1 MPSVSTLR
9 CLAGPAL
16 PPQLASRTRPSE
28 RLSRR
33 QPPPVANLGGLL
45 QQLQGRSRADR
56 ASGGKV
62 AVARQRLVQQLSS
75 PRPDTAAISEAC
87 DELMAACVPF
97 READLG
103 GGPWQVVYTRGPLLW
118 QLWQGGTSGAARG
131 RVARPDGNQAS
142 QDFDPST
149 RSVVNRGE
157 LLGTAV
163 AVTASGSYEPVQG
176 EASSGGGGGPAGGGG
191 WSRRAASGR
200 CPALVR
206 ASIEGGAL
214 EAWGARLPLPI
225 RGSGLVEVAYLDPQG
240 LRIFRAINGSVSVQM
255 RERPRPRQPGRPY
268 YG

>member
-56 ASGGKV
+56 ASSGKV
-62 AVARQRLVQQLSS
+62 AAARQRLVQQLSS

-103 GGPWQVVYTRGPLLW
+103 GGPWQVRPSRPGRPERRGATVMEARHGCCTLHETGPALNGWAFDACLLRRLYTRGARCYGSCGRAAPAVPREGV
-118 QLWQGGTSGAARG
+118 WQGQTATRCASCRAGRETISRFPSQAGSASAAR
-131 RVARPDGNQAS
+131 
-142 QDFDPST
+142 
-149 RSVVNRGE
+149 
-157 LLGTAV
+157 
-163 AVTASGSYEPVQG
+163 
-176 EASSGGGGGPAGGGG
+176 
-191 WSRRAASGR
+191 R
-200 CPALVR
+200 CCA
-206 ASIEGGAL
+206 
-214 EAWGARLPLPI
+214 
-225 RGSGLVEVAYLDPQG
+225 
-240 LRIFRAINGSVSVQM
+240 
-255 RERPRPRQPGRPY
+255 
-268 YG
+268 